1 MESVGTTASNPT
13 NPRVEQAEVAP
24 DSTEEPAQVGQYE
37 RKTKGMFMSLELA
50 PTQTNQTQISNIL
63 TVMFG

>member
-13 NPRVEQAEVAP
+13 NPLVEQPEVAP

-50 PTQTNQTQISNIL
+50 PTQKLDPNFKHRNGN
-63 TVMFG
+63 VG